1 MVNRSIFPCPGRR
14 RCGSDPLKPLDRRHG
29 TTSFRSALSISLRD
43 VLIGLPNVLPLSR
56 GATAILRPRAVGCS
70 RLLDRRAGRKVE
82 AMKVA
87 FELPPAQADRLREE
101 AARLGV
107 APDELAKAAL
117 ADLLATDAPDFD
129 AAARR
134 VLDKNRELYRRLA

>member
-1 MVNRSIFPCPGRR
+1 
-14 RCGSDPLKPLDRRHG
+14 
-29 TTSFRSALSISLRD
+29 
-43 VLIGLPNVLPLSR
+43 
-56 GATAILRPRAVGCS
+56 
-70 RLLDRRAGRKVE
+70 
-82 AMKVA
+82 MKLA
-87 FELPPAQADRLREE
+87 FELPPAQAERLRQE

-117 ADLLATDAPDFD
+117 ADLLATQDPDFE